1 MRAWTVDADDIQVAE
16 DFNESLLHRT
26 PEIEGFL
33 RSDRD
38 DKFIVIGTKGFGKTL
53 LLKAKRILYQRE
65 GRAACLPVGALLD
78 KPIGDKIFSRELLA
92 FFAVSP
98 LPWSKIWL
106 TAICL
111 AILKHVGAVR
121 ELKVGPG
128 LAGLIADEEL
138 HGVIDHFVRL
148 LDFTPSELQRC
159 GTDTDGHLVPR
170 LRAVTSPVAIFI
182 DGVDEYFN
190 KHVEGLASHP
200 SVTGELSPNVWHF
213 AQLGLVEVAYQL
225 RRINHH
231 VKVYAAVRKEAYAR
245 LAKTT
250 VMAQQY
256 RGSAVDIAYS
266 PQSLREIFVN
276 NVRLVKSDTMVSPE
290 RLRADPLEAF
300 LGRTAVTDTDTREQE
315 EVFEYICRHTLLR
328 PRDLMTIGERLAT
341 LRRDERRSELRLKE
355 VVHQA
360 AAEIAQE
367 YLAEIAPHVGNLEL
381 EGLLQLLPGNV
392 LSRDEVES
400 IFMEHSLATGGDEKH
415 VFSALYRVGLLGY
428 VYHDRVRGEWVQRFL
443 RPGEATL
450 ESDGTLPPATH
461 YLLHPVLSDVIARVN
476 PAYLQRVHRGNII
489 GYARPWRASESTAS
503 APSVH
508 TLCVLKG
515 DIYGYGGLMHARAD
529 GPVRQALED
538 AVGRWTRGAT
548 VAEIG
553 AGDSLLIAHD
563 DPVALAQTAR
573 HIMDDV
579 YQATGQPLL
588 RIALHRGEVQMHPG
602 SGDAR
607 PLVVGGDAILCAT
620 RVEPHVLPGQIWATE
635 EFRQELAQKPSLW
648 RTTLLTTPDGSD
660 RFNVKKEGRA
670 EPDLWVHLYRIEF

>member
-1 MRAWTVDADDIQVAE
+1 MRAWTVDADDIRVAE
-16 DFNESLLHRT
+16 DFNESLLHHT
-26 PEIEGFL
+26 PEIDGFL
-33 RSDRD
+33 DRD

-53 LLKAKRILYQRE
+53 LLKAKRIFYQRE
-65 GRAACLPVGALLD
+65 GRAACLPAGALLD

-92 FFAVSP
+92 FFVVSP

-111 AILKHVGAVR
+111 ATLKHVGAVR
-121 ELKVGPG
+121 ELKVGHS
-128 LAGLIADEEL
+128 LASLIADDQL

-148 LDFTPSELQRC
+148 LDFTPRELQRC

-231 VKVYAAVRKEAYAR
+231 VKVFAAVRKEAYAR

-266 PQSLREIFVN
+266 PQSLREIFIN
-276 NVRLVKSDTMVSPE
+276 NVRLVKSDMMVSPD

-300 LGRTAVTDTDTREQE
+300 LGRTAVTDADTREQE
-315 EVFEYICRHTLLR
+315 EAFEYICRHTLLR

-341 LRRDERRSELRLKE
+341 LRRDERRSEFRLKE

-360 AAEIAQE
+360 ASEIAQE
-367 YLAEIAPHVGNLEL
+367 YLAEIAPHIGNLEL
-381 EGLLQLLPGNV
+381 EQLLRLLPGNV
-392 LSRDEVES
+392 LTREEVERL
-400 IFMEHSLATGGDEKH
+400 FLEHSLATGGEEKH

-428 VYHDRVRGEWVQRFL
+428 VHHDRVRGEWAQRFL

-450 ESDGTLPPATH
+450 DPEGMLPPARH
-461 YLLHPVLSDVIARVN
+461 YLLHPVLSDVIARLN
-476 PAYLQRVHRGNII
+476 PAYLQRVHRGNIV
-489 GYARPWRASESTAS
+489 GYARPWRESESAAS
-503 APSVH
+503 ATSVH
-508 TLCVLKG
+508 TFCVLKG
-515 DIYGYGGLMHARAD
+515 DVYGFGGLMHARTD

-538 AVGRWTRGAT
+538 AVGQWARGAAF
-548 VAEIG
+548 AETG
-553 AGDSLLIAHD
+553 AGDSLLIVHD

-588 RIALHRGEVQMHPG
+588 RMALHYGEVQMQP
-602 SGDAR
+602 SAGDA
-607 PLVVGGDAILCAT
+607 PPIVVGGDAILCAT

-635 EFRQELAQKPSLW
+635 DFRKELAQKPSLW
-648 RTTLLTTPDGSD
+648 RTTQMITPDGSD
-660 RFNVKKEGRA
+660 RFNVKKVGRT
-670 EPDLWVHLYRIEF
+670 EPDLWVQLYRLEF